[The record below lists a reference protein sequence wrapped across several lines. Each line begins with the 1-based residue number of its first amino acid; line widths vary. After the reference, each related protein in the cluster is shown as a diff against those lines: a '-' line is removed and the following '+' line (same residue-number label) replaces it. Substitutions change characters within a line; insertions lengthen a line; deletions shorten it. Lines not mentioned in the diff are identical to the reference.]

1 MKMKFR
7 SEQPGDEA
15 QIHAIHRRAFPGQ
28 EAQLVD
34 LLREQGKNV
43 VSIVAEKEG
52 LLAGH
57 VLFTES
63 IVEPTNQFRGV
74 GLAPVAV
81 LPEFQNQGIG
91 SSLVRAG
98 LEACAQKG
106 YDYAVVLGHT
116 NYYPR
121 FGFRKASAFG
131 LRNAYGV
138 DEPFMALAFR
148 PGVLGN
154 FSGIVRYQPE
164 FSELDV

>member
-1 MKMKFR
+1 MKNDLR

-15 QIHAIHRRAFPGQ
+15 QIHAIHRRAFQGQ

-34 LLREQGKNV
+34 LLRERGKNI
-43 VSIVAEKEG
+43 VSIVAQKDG
-52 LLAGH
+52 LLIGH
-57 VLFTES
+57 VLFTEA
-63 IVEPTNQFRGV
+63 IAEPMNQFRGV

-98 LEACAQKG
+98 LEACVQKG
-106 YDYAVVLGHT
+106 YDYVVVLGHT
-116 NYYPR
+116 DYYPR

-131 LRNAYGV
+131 LGNTYDV

-154 FSGIVRYQPE
+154 FSGIIKYQPE